1 MNNGFVTEAIYLVFT
16 VFLQICIAEYCYPAG
31 KIKKR
36 LPLILIYGILT
47 SSVLFMVNRFQ
58 LKYAFFIYVIL
69 SFVFTLFWFIAFHPG
84 FCFHKFLTALIS
96 CATII
101 MTKSLISSI
110 VRLNPVI
117 ETIILMVL
125 DLLAALLIVRNR
137 IKKRNEVQ
145 KSFTPYAWISIL
157 LIVITLSGIAAIFY
171 TMMSSMYT
179 QSPVWQFPLF
189 FISTELLIYVM
200 LSKVTNEYNGRIY
213 YSTLLEQQ
221 RYQPDISRM
230 HYEKLEEI
238 RLMRHEIKNKA
249 FYMKELID
257 RQDYNSLKKYL
268 SEEFSFPESE
278 NEFITGNGIIDSV
291 LSFKKSEAEK
301 QNIRF
306 SVISTPFTA
315 DGIEEKDLTPL
326 LFNLLDNAINAQEN
340 VKNRWINVNIRMVK
354 GYLCINVENSTSEDV
369 MAVNPDL
376 VSSREGHGLGLRIVR
391 SIIEKYNGMVSFIS
405 SSNSFRAEVMLMI
418 NT

>member
-36 LPLILIYGILT
+36 LPLILIYGFLT

-101 MTKSLISSI
+101 MTKSLVSS
-110 VRLNPVI
+110 VALMAPVT
-117 ETIILMVL
+117 ETVILIIL
-125 DLLAALLIVRNR
+125 DLITAFVIVKNR

-145 KSFTPYAWISIL
+145 KSFTPYAWVSVL
-157 LIVITLSGIAAIFY
+157 LVVITFSGIAAIFY
-171 TMMSSMYT
+171 TMMTSMFN
-179 QSPVWQFPLF
+179 PAPGWHFPLF
-189 FISTELLIYVM
+189 FIATELLIYVM

-213 YSTLLEQQ
+213 YSTLVEQQ
-221 RYQPDISRM
+221 RYQPDISRV
-230 HYEKLEEI
+230 HYEKMEEI

-257 RQDYNSLKKYL
+257 RQDYEALKNYL
-268 SEEFSFPESE
+268 SEEFSFPDNEK
-278 NEFITGNGIIDSV
+278 EFITGNDIMDSV

-306 SVISTPFTA
+306 SVTSTPFTT
-315 DGIEEKDLTPL
+315 DGIEERDLTPL
-326 LFNLLDNAINAQEN
+326 LFNLLDNSINAQEK
-340 VKNRWINVNIRMVK
+340 VKDKWIDVNIRMVK

-369 MAVNPDL
+369 MATNPDL
-376 VSSREGHGLGLRIVR
+376 VSKREGHGLGLRIVR
-391 SIIEKYNGMVSFIS
+391 SIIDKYNGMVSFIS
-405 SSNSFRAEVMLMI
+405 SSNTFKAEVMLMI

>member
-36 LPLILIYGILT
+36 LPLILIYGFLT

-101 MTKSLISSI
+101 MTKSLVSS
-110 VRLNPVI
+110 VALMAPVT
-117 ETIILMVL
+117 ETVILIIL
-125 DLLAALLIVRNR
+125 DLITAFVIVKNR

-145 KSFTPYAWISIL
+145 KSFTPYAWVSVL
-157 LIVITLSGIAAIFY
+157 LVVITFSGIAAIFY
-171 TMMSSMYT
+171 TMMTSMFN
-179 QSPVWQFPLF
+179 PAPGWHFPLF

-213 YSTLLEQQ
+213 YSTLVEQQ
-221 RYQPDISRM
+221 RYQPDISRV
-230 HYEKLEEI
+230 HYEKMEEI

-257 RQDYNSLKKYL
+257 RQDYEALKNYL
-268 SEEFSFPESE
+268 SEEFSFPDNEK
-278 NEFITGNGIIDSV
+278 EFITGNDIMDSV

-306 SVISTPFTA
+306 SVTSTPFTT
-315 DGIEEKDLTPL
+315 DGIEERDLTPL
-326 LFNLLDNAINAQEN
+326 LFNLLDNSINAQEK
-340 VKNRWINVNIRMVK
+340 VKDKWIDVNIRMVK

-369 MAVNPDL
+369 MATNPDL
-376 VSSREGHGLGLRIVR
+376 VSKREGHGLGLRIVR
-391 SIIEKYNGMVSFIS
+391 SIIDKYNGMVSFIS
-405 SSNSFRAEVMLMI
+405 SSNTFKAEVMLMI

>member
-36 LPLILIYGILT
+36 LPLILIYGFLT

-101 MTKSLISSI
+101 MTKSLVSS
-110 VRLNPVI
+110 VALMAPVT
-117 ETIILMVL
+117 ETVILIIL
-125 DLLAALLIVRNR
+125 DLITAFVIVKNR

-145 KSFTPYAWISIL
+145 KSFTPYAWVSVL
-157 LIVITLSGIAAIFY
+157 LVVITFSGIAAIFY
-171 TMMSSMYT
+171 TMMTSMFN
-179 QSPVWQFPLF
+179 PAPGWHFPLF
-189 FISTELLIYVM
+189 FIATELLIYVM

-221 RYQPDISRM
+221 RYQPDISRV
-230 HYEKLEEI
+230 HYEKMEEI

-257 RQDYNSLKKYL
+257 RQDYEALKNYL
-268 SEEFSFPESE
+268 SEEFSFPDNEK
-278 NEFITGNGIIDSV
+278 EFITGNDIMDSV

-306 SVISTPFTA
+306 SVTSTPFTT
-315 DGIEEKDLTPL
+315 DGIEERDLTPL
-326 LFNLLDNAINAQEN
+326 LFNLLDNSINAQEK
-340 VKNRWINVNIRMVK
+340 VKDKWIDVNIRMVK

-369 MAVNPDL
+369 MATNPDL
-376 VSSREGHGLGLRIVR
+376 VSKREGHGLGLRIVR
-391 SIIEKYNGMVSFIS
+391 SIIDKYNGMVSFIS
-405 SSNSFRAEVMLMI
+405 SSNTFKAEVMLMI